1 MAAATNWLFNFLIA
15 EITPIGIDNI
25 GWRYYLVYL
34 CICISATVTFF
45 FFFPETR
52 GRSLEEIDEI
62 FLQSKSVFDPV
73 RVAKELPSHISEAAT
88 IADDEKATEGRME
101 VAKDDENVDRL
112 C

>member
-15 EITPIGIDNI
+15 EVTPIGINNI

-34 CICISATVTFF
+34 CICVSAVITFF

-62 FLQSKSVFDPV
+62 FIQSRSIFDPV
-73 RVAKELPSHISEAAT
+73 RVAKELPSHIDEVAT
-88 IADDEKATEGRME
+88 VAEDEKATE
-101 VAKDDENVDRL
+101 DRAEKYVERI